1 MMIQLALLIAGC
13 AIFVVLG
20 AIHAA
25 YTLATNK
32 FDARD
37 ANLTEQMKR
46 TSPVLT
52 RQTTMWD
59 AWVGFNI
66 SHSLGAILFGLVY
79 IVLAIENY
87 AYLKSSVALNTL
99 LIGVPMVFLALA
111 LKYWFSIP
119 RNWILAVSML
129 IGTSFMLRWAA

>member
-1 MMIQLALLIAGC
+1 MMIETGLLIAGC

-20 AIHAA
+20 TIHAA

-37 ANLTEQMKR
+37 ARLTEDMKR
-46 TSPVLT
+46 ISPVLT
-52 RQTTMWD
+52 RHTTMWN
-59 AWVGFNI
+59 AWVGFNL
-66 SHSLGAILFGLVY
+66 SHSLGAILFGLFY
-79 IVLAIENY
+79 IILTLENY

-99 LIGVPMVFLALA
+99 LVGVPLIFLALA

-119 RNWILAVSML
+119 RNGILVGTML
-129 IGTSFMLRWAA
+129 IGTSLALRLIA